1 VKVTPILPSR
11 RNYDPSGLV
20 PLAGDGFSM
29 VELLIVTAIV
39 AVLAAI
45 AVPGLLNARRQAQQT
60 SAIASMHA
68 IASAEHVFAET
79 CGQGF
84 YASRLTQLA
93 AAPEEGG
100 EPFLAPDLTAAD
112 AVEKSGYRISLAGGS
127 DGAPAP
133 GQACSGLEG
142 GALSSSFYA
151 TASPLDPGLPHYW
164 VGVNGAV
171 FASADVIRATDG
183 RSPPPGTWP
192 ISEGTGEP
200 PGVRRRNPAGKIEQ
214 P

>member
-1 VKVTPILPSR
+1 
-11 RNYDPSGLV
+11 
-20 PLAGDGFSM
+20 M

-39 AVLAAI
+39 AVLATI
-45 AVPGLLNARRQAQQT
+45 AVPGLLNARRQAHQT

-68 IASAEHVFAET
+68 IASAQHVFAET
-79 CGQGF
+79 CGQGY

-93 AAPEEGG
+93 AAPEDGG

-112 AVEKSGYRISLAGGS
+112 SVDKSGYRITLAGGS

-133 GQACSGLEG
+133 AQSCSGLEG
-142 GALSSSFYA
+142 GNLSSSFYA

-171 FASADVIRATDG
+171 FASAEVIPATDG
-183 RSPPPGTWP
+183 RRPPPGTWP
-192 ISEGTGEP
+192 ISEGSGEP
-200 PGVRRRNPAGKIEQ
+200 PGARRRNPAGKIEQ